1 MSAKRSGILILAAAM
16 CQISSGTQSAGPRQ
30 ETEPVKLIESIRG
43 PDLYRSY
50 CAVCHGVDA
59 RGKGPMAPALKAAPT
74 NLTSLTKRNKG
85 KFPAEMVRMTISG
98 EQLAGLSHGSRDMPV
113 WGPVFSQVTRD
124 QDLGLVRI
132 DNLVRYIETLQ
143 EK

>member
-1 MSAKRSGILILAAAM
+1 MSAKLRGLVTLGVVL
-16 CQISSGTQSAGPRQ
+16 CQFSSGTPQPGQRAES
-30 ETEPVKLIESIRG
+30 EPVKLIDSIRG

-59 RGKGPMAPALKAAPT
+59 KGNGAMAAALKAAPT
-74 NLTSLTKRNKG
+74 NLTTLTKRNKG
-85 KFPAEMVRMTISG
+85 RFPAEVVKKTISG
-98 EQLAGLSHGSRDMPV
+98 EQTFGLSHGPPEMPV
-113 WGPVFSQVTRD
+113 WGPIFSQVTRD

-143 EK
+143 LK

>member
-1 MSAKRSGILILAAAM
+1 MSANRSGMLILAACM
-16 CQISSGTQSAGPRQ
+16 SQISGGTQSAGPRQ

-74 NLTSLTKRNKG
+74 DLTALAKRNKG
-85 KFPAEMVRMTISG
+85 KYPAEMVRRMISG
-98 EQLAGLSHGSRDMPV
+98 ELPAGLSHGSRDMPI

-124 QDLGLVRI
+124 QDLGLLRI